1 VTKLK
6 LSDLPP
12 AARARVEAADPAK
25 KKARPGKSRKGT
37 GEGAPCPG
45 TCGQC
50 GEAFP
55 TALAW
60 GKHFDATGHSLWR
73 IDLDEYHSR

>member
-1 VTKLK
+1 MTKLK

-12 AARARVEAADPAK
+12 AVRAQVEAAEGT
-25 KKARPGKSRKGT
+25 KARPTKSRKGT

-45 TCGQC
+45 TCGHC

-60 GKHFDATGHSLWR
+60 GKHFEATGHSRWA
-73 IDLDEYHSR
+73 IDLD

>member
-1 VTKLK
+1 MTKLK
-6 LSDLPP
+6 LADLPP
-12 AARARVEAADPAK
+12 KVRAQIEAAEGTKKTSPA
-25 KKARPGKSRKGT
+25 KSRKGT

-45 TCGQC
+45 TCGHC

-60 GKHFDATGHSLWR
+60 GKHFEATGHSRWC
-73 IDLDEYHSR
+73 IDLD